1 MHPLRVALPLLI
13 CAAPAA
19 ALDLPA
25 RKPGPVGNEDGD
37 GGRRDAG
44 VGRCSTASMPRPT
57 GR

>member
-25 RKPGPVGNEDGD
+25 RK
-37 GGRRDAG
+37 AG
-44 VGRCSTASMPRPT
+44 LWEMKMAL
-57 GR
+57 